1 MRTALLLLAVA
12 CAVVLGIEC
21 AKGNL
26 QMFHKVENRVVMYKR
41 IEGRNCPL
49 YYSQEYR

>member
-12 CAVVLGIEC
+12 CAAVVGIEC

-26 QMFHKVENRVVMYKR
+26 NLFEPVKNHVLAYKR

-49 YYSQEYR
+49 YYSQELR